1 MSMTTDLDKRYL
13 IDPDAVA
20 GGTAQLTATPAEIN
34 TGMDGITATATEI
47 NAICDRSAQGS
58 VLKVLTH
65 DIAVF
70 TTAETTIL
78 TTPAGAIILDVIL
91 NITDAAAE
99 SGNIDIGTTGTS
111 DDPDGFFNGFLT
123 DALACVSARDAN
135 TRVTGINDTYI
146 SAVYGGALLF
156 STVIN
161 TVGTDANLDTGSNSS
176 RPAYLAAA
184 DGISYTLSET
194 HTSFAASISVIYLD
208 LVS

>member
-1 MSMTTDLDKRYL
+1 MSMTVDPNVRYL

-34 TGMDGITATATEI
+34 AVCDANTATAAEI
-47 NAICDRSAQGS
+47 SAIADRSAQGS
-58 VLKVLTH
+58 VLKCLTH
-65 DIAVF
+65 DIAIF

-78 TTPAGAIILDVIL
+78 TTPAGAIILDVIF
-91 NITDAAAE
+91 NVTDAAAE
-99 SGNIDIGTTGTS
+99 AGTIDIGTTGTS
-111 DDPDGFFNGFLT
+111 NDPNGFFAAFPTN
-123 DALACVSARDAN
+123 ALACVSARDAN

-146 SAVYGGALLF
+146 SAVFTGALMF

-161 TVGTDANLDTGSNSS
+161 TVGTDVNTDTGSWSS
-176 RPAYLAAA
+176 RPAYLANA

-208 LVS
+208 LVT